1 MYKSQG
7 MKCNRVLDSLL
18 NLIST
23 NNKLFLKNDSFNNY
37 NLTLKML
44 QIFISKLSINNN
56 NRTILGI
63 D

>member
-1 MYKSQG
+1 

>member
-37 NLTLKML
+37 NLSLKML

-56 NRTILGI
+56 NRTTVGI

>member
-37 NLTLKML
+37 NLSLKML

-56 NRTILGI
+56 NRTIIGI

>member
-7 MKCNRVLDSLL
+7 MKYNRVLDSLL

-23 NNKLFLKNDSFNNY
+23 NNKLFFKNDSFNNY

-44 QIFISKLSINNN
+44 QIFINKSLISNEKSDNDN
-56 NRTILGI
+56 
-63 D
+63 DK